1 MSDLFALL
9 LGLRATETARNRE
22 APVVPEPEFKPFRLP
37 SRTGATGPAPC
48 AAARIPAAN
57 TALEARTLAELGVPQ
72 PMAAELE
79 ATFRMLGMTS
89 GDRIVGYTFRTPDGA
104 SHALRAGP
112 TAAKGEAG
120 SDRAA

>member
-9 LGLRATETARNRE
+9 LGLRAVGTARDRE

-37 SRTGATGPAPC
+37 SRSGATGPAPC
-48 AAARIPAAN
+48 AARIAAAN
-57 TALEARTLAELGVPQ
+57 TTLEPRTLTELGVPQ
-72 PMAAELE
+72 PVAAELE

-112 TAAKGEAG
+112 VAAKGETSSG
-120 SDRAA
+120 RAA